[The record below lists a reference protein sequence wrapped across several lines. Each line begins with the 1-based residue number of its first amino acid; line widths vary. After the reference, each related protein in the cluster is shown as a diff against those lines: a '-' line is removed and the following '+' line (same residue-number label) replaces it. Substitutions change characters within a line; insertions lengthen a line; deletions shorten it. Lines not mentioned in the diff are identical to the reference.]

1 MNNLYTRFQLIDNF
15 LYSFSKHNSTKWQI
29 TATIRNASPTSVATC
44 LTVPSALTLSAPPKN
59 ARDAAISSVPSASM
73 IGKRKISTN
82 SMIKFL
88 PQTMHKRNPGN
99 DQQGPHSY
107 LRWIRHQMSHM
118 PKIDKA
124 MWYKQAWKRLQQNK
138 MLEQHN
144 MLRICWG
151 SVRQILFREMQPHIK
166 DSVLIKS
173 YRATGGN
180 VKQMYEILKKY
191 QSH

>member
-1 MNNLYTRFQLIDNF
+1 
-15 LYSFSKHNSTKWQI
+15 
-29 TATIRNASPTSVATC
+29 
-44 LTVPSALTLSAPPKN
+44 
-59 ARDAAISSVPSASM
+59 
-73 IGKRKISTN
+73 
-82 SMIKFL
+82 
-88 PQTMHKRNPGN
+88 
-99 DQQGPHSY
+99 
-107 LRWIRHQMSHM
+107 MSHM